1 MKRKKIGKQTY
12 NNRKQ
17 RKENYADLSARA
29 AERGLTV
36 DLSGFKE
43 DGQYKKK
50 NEALKAALN
59 PNQVATTGEVPLSE
73 PMDGASGS
81 QPITAG
87 SQADAVTET
96 IGTLTPALGMDV
108 AGGLGFRNDIR
119 NILGGEIAAGDAEGL
134 STQDYADINAVSD
147 QRFRDATGD
156 FKNRV
161 QSVMGDLKGRGF
173 SSSNLA
179 GRAMQSGAYD
189 PFSRNIQ
196 DIAAGESQ
204 MRQGILNARAG
215 RKGQRISSALG
226 AATTLGS
233 SNLNALQG
241 AYINPS
247 SYGGLT
253 EAQAA
258 SMMSNM
264 ASTGANYYADQA
276 RYGAAT
282 ASQPRMIQY

>member
-1 MKRKKIGKQTY
+1 MATK
-12 NNRKQ
+12 KQ
-17 RKENYADLSARA
+17 RKDSFADLSAQA
-29 AERGLTV
+29 AERGLNV

-73 PMDGASGS
+73 PLGGGSGS

-96 IGTLTPALGMDV
+96 IGTLTPAVGMDV
-108 AGGLGFRNDIR
+108 ARGLGFRNDIR

-134 STQDYADINAVSD
+134 SAQDYADIDAVSG

-179 GRAMQSGAYD
+179 GRALQSGAYD

-204 MRQGILNARAG
+204 MRQEILNARAG
-215 RKGQRISSALG
+215 RKGQRISNALG

-241 AYINPS
+241 AYINPNA
-247 SYGGLT
+247 YGGLT

-258 SMMSNM
+258 SMMPGM
-264 ASTGANYYADQA
+264 AAQGGSYYADQG
-276 RYGAAT
+276 RYGAQV